1 MTDSALRD
9 NCSLIKMMRHPRLAR
24 GFGRLSSRHMT
35 YKTRGCASGCP
46 RGGGHDGGDKVGR
59 WL

>member
-9 NCSLIKMMRHPRLAR
+9 NCSLIKMMRHPRLVR
-24 GFGRLSSRHMT
+24 GSGRLSSRHMT
-35 YKTRGCASGCP
+35 YKTRG
-46 RGGGHDGGDKVGR
+46 RGHDGGDKVGR